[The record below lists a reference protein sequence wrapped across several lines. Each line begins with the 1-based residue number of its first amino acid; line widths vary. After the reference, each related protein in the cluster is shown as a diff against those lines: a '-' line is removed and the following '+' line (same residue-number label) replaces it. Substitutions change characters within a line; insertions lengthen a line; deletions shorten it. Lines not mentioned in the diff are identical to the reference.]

1 MSRIELIKEFF
12 SKLESVPQNKYGE
25 IATYLQNIPPS
36 TEHLDIDL
44 FLIFLAKVPSEKLS
58 DLNAFLDSLMED
70 TPSERTPIS
79 FTENEYYVAKSW
91 LCDYFENNIKKYV
104 ITDLIVLQNIPD
116 KLSENIEVRDKI
128 NNDALGY
135 CTIPQAMTVF
145 SCMDILGFL
154 LRPDTSQDDLSLVKK
169 QTSENIKYFLN
180 QYYVRK
186 GYIIEND
193 IKPLTSLY
201 RHGLMHQFF
210 PKSVNIHK
218 TPVRKTQPPFQV
230 ISYTVGKNG
239 GSSRRH
245 CLNVSDFTECFLSAL
260 NDIRQDFDS
269 EDDIIKQRNYNMYL
283 KWIKLC
289 ESDEKEASRQQPPSR
304 KLDPSYMTTIQVSP

>member
-1 MSRIELIKEFF
+1 MSRIELIEDFF
-12 SKLESVPQNKYGE
+12 STLQSVPQNKYGE

-36 TEHLDIDL
+36 TEHVDIDL
-44 FLIFLAKVPSEKLS
+44 FLTFLAKVPSEKLP
-58 DLNAFLDSLMED
+58 DLNAFLDSLMKESS
-70 TPSERTPIS
+70 PSIPFSE
-79 FTENEYYVAKSW
+79 EKYYVAKSW

-145 SCMDILGFL
+145 AYMDILGFL
-154 LRPDTSQDDLSLVKK
+154 LRPDTNPDDLSSKK
-169 QTSENIKYFLN
+169 QSSKNIKYFLH
-180 QYYVRK
+180 QYYVKK

-210 PKSVNIHK
+210 PKNVDIYK
-218 TPVRKTQPPFQV
+218 TPVRKTLPPFQV
-230 ISYTVGKNG
+230 MSYTGGKNG

-269 EDDIIKQRNYNMYL
+269 EDDIIKQRNFNMYL
-283 KWIKLC
+283 KWRKLC

-304 KLDPSYMTTIQVSP
+304 KLDTSYMTTIQVSP

>member
-12 SKLESVPQNKYGE
+12 SKLQSVPQNKYGE

-36 TEHLDIDL
+36 TEHATIDL
-44 FLIFLAKVPSEKLS
+44 FLTFLAKVPSEKLP
-58 DLNAFLDSLMED
+58 DLNAFLDSLMEESS
-70 TPSERTPIS
+70 PFIPFSE
-79 FTENEYYVAKSW
+79 EKYYVAKSW
-91 LCDYFENNIKKYV
+91 LCKYFENNIKNYV

-128 NNDALGY
+128 NHHALGY

-180 QYYVRK
+180 QYYVQK

-210 PKSVNIHK
+210 PKNVDIHK

-230 ISYTVGKNG
+230 ISYTGGENG

-245 CLNVSDFTECFLSAL
+245 CLNVSDFTECFLIAL

-269 EDDIIKQRNYNMYL
+269 EDDIIKQRNFNMYL
-283 KWIKLC
+283 KWIKLY
-289 ESDEKEASRQQPPSR
+289 ESDEKEAKRQQPPSR
-304 KLDPSYMTTIQVSP
+304 KLDSSYRTTIQVAP